1 MMKFSALL
9 SVYHKESP
17 IFLKQSLD
25 SILNQTLRPNE
36 LILVKDGE
44 LTIELEQLIDLYVSQ
59 YSDLFKVV
67 ALTKNQGLGKAL
79 NVGFSYCSYDIVA
92 RMDTDDIARSDRF
105 SKQIAVFEK
114 CPDIDVVSAWIDEF
128 DGEVL
133 NIVSTRKLPE
143 LHSDIYMY
151 AKKRCPVNHP
161 VVMFK
166 KKAVLDAGGYKH
178 FPLFED
184 YYLWVRMLM
193 NGAKFYNIQE
203 ALLSFRFSTEMFG
216 RRGGMRYAINEL
228 RLQREFAK
236 MGFIS
241 SYELFRN
248 VMIRF
253 TSRLIPNKLREIV
266 YLKLLR

>member
-1 MMKFSALL
+1 MEKFSVLM
-9 SVYHKESP
+9 SVYCGERSNC
-17 IFLKQSLD
+17 LSLSLQSVF
-25 SILNQTLRPNE
+25 NQTIMPDE
-36 LILVKDGE
+36 VILVKDGS
-44 LTIELEQLIDLYVSQ
+44 LTRELEDSIQIYVEK
-59 YSDLFKVV
+59 YPRLKVV
-67 ALTKNQGLGKAL
+67 SLSVNQGLGRAL
-79 NVGFSYCSYDIVA
+79 NLGIKYCSNDIIA
-92 RMDTDDIARSDRF
+92 RMDTDDVARSDRF
-105 SKQIAVFEK
+105 AKQIAVFEK
-114 CPDIDVVSAWIDEF
+114 YPDIDVVSAWIDEF
-128 DGEVL
+128 DGQISNV
-133 NIVSTRKLPE
+133 VSTRKLPE
-143 LHSDIYMY
+143 LHNDIYMY

-166 KKAVLDAGGYKH
+166 KKAVIAAGGYKH

-216 RRGGMRYAINEL
+216 RRGGVRYAINEL